1 MKMDIKSLEPVT
13 VINACTSDPIINI
26 SEFNGRVSQIEARE
40 EGMVFQEQEEFADIR
55 SEFIVLA
62 NKSKYALYELVNH
75 EVVTNAFIKEE
86 KGKVSYL
93 ASKFVGENKQIIFYQ
108 DHVSYKNTKIDDE
121 IKKMGIMLRIEAE
134 VSTIKGEV
142 SLNGLFAIGAAV
154 SAGAISGKLKIKVFG
169 LSGESI
175 LNAIPA
181 PSNLSEESLLNAL
194 TCIATI
200 KSKIYDDS
208 VYVVPQELPANI
220 FDIDLDP

>member
-1 MKMDIKSLEPVT
+1 MIDIKSLEPVT
-13 VINACTSDPIINI
+13 VVNACTSEPVINVGAF
-26 SEFNGRVSQIEARE
+26 EPMVGRIEARE
-40 EGMVFQEQEEFADIR
+40 EGVVVRAQVGSVDMG

-75 EVVTNAFIKEE
+75 EVVTNAFVKEE

-93 ASKFVGENKQIIFYQ
+93 ASKFVGENKQIVFYQ

-208 VYVVPQELPANI
+208 VYVVPQELPVNI
-220 FDIDLDP
+220 FDVE